1 MENNVRKKGKRTP
14 FRPRT
19 NKTVRHKKPE
29 ENMDPVDMTDDQ
41 DAPKGFESV
50 ISKDILEKG
59 RKAIKKANEA
69 LTEKLHKVLA
79 DLGIG
84 SRREME
90 EMILQGRVSV
100 NSEPAYVG
108 QRVKPSDVIRVNGR
122 PVRRPKEDEPK
133 TPRVMLYHKPAG
145 EIVSSDDPEGRP
157 TVFDRIPKIR
167 NGRWIV
173 VGRLDFN
180 TEGLLLFTND
190 GGLANRLMHPRYEQE
205 REYAVRVQGTLSE
218 ENKEKLLKGIQLED
232 GPAKFES
239 VEEAGGTGFN
249 RWYRVIIKEG
259 RNREVR
265 RMFQAVGLTVSR
277 LIRIRYGEV
286 RLPENLTRGKY
297 LEIPEESVK
306 VWLGSISYAQKYGT
320 EGPGKDKKKD
330 TSKKPQSKK
339 KSIKKPDPMQS
350 TVHYI
355 ASGNIEGAAPKKEKL
370 KNKRRYSRFG

>member
-1 MENNVRKKGKRTP
+1 MENNVKKKGKRTP
-14 FRPRT
+14 FRPKT
-19 NKTVRHKKPE
+19 NKTVSRRKPE
-29 ENMDPVDMTDDQ
+29 EIIDPVDLTDDK
-41 DAPKGFESV
+41 DMPRGFDSV

-108 QRVKPSDVIRVNGR
+108 QRVKPSDMIRVNGR
-122 PVRRPKEDEPK
+122 PIRRPKDDEPK

-205 REYAVRVQGTLSE
+205 REYAIRVQGTLSE

-232 GPAKFES
+232 GPAKFQS

-320 EGPGKDKKKD
+320 KGPDGDKKKNA
-330 TSKKPQSKK
+330 SKKPQGKK
-339 KSIKKPDPMQS
+339 KGAKKPDPMQS

-370 KNKRRYSRFG
+370 KIKRKFSRFN

>member
-1 MENNVRKKGKRTP
+1 MEKNDSKKGKRTP
-14 FRPRT
+14 FRPRI
-19 NKTVRHKKPE
+19 NKTVRRKKPE
-29 ENMDPVDMTDDQ
+29 EVMDPVDMTDDQ

-108 QRVKPSDVIRVNGR
+108 QRVKPSDMIRVNGR
-122 PVRRPKEDEPK
+122 PIRRPKDDEPK

-239 VEEAGGTGFN
+239 VEEAGGNGFN

-265 RMFQAVGLTVSR
+265 RMFQTVGLTVSR

-306 VWLGSISYAQKYGT
+306 VWLSSISYAQKYGS
-320 EGPGKDKKKD
+320 EGQGKDKKKA
-330 TSKKPQSKK
+330 TSKKHQGKK
-339 KSIKKPDPMQS
+339 KNNKKPDPMQS

-370 KNKRRYSRFG
+370 KNRRKYSRFS